1 MKICV
6 PTENDNGL
14 EAPVSRHFG
23 MAPYFAFVDSETR
36 QAEFVRNSAR
46 GHAAGRCRAVDLVAE
61 HRPDAVLTAEIG
73 PGAFD
78 TLHAAGRPIYRAADG
93 RLDAAL
99 TSLAEGRTPE
109 IAREEAVG
117 HSHREGL
124 HRHAGHGQAG
134 GCGGAGRGRNRG

>member
-23 MAPYFAFVDSETR
+23 MAPYFAFVDSETK
-36 QAEFVRNSAR
+36 QAQFVRNTAR
-46 GHAAGRCRAVDLVAE
+46 GHAPGRCRAVDLVAE

-78 TLHAAGRPIYRAADG
+78 TLQAEGKTIYRSADG

-99 TSLAEGRTPE
+99 ASLAEGRAPMIT
-109 IAREEAVG
+109 REEAG
-117 HSHREGL
+117 SHHHREG
-124 HRHAGHGQAG
+124 RHLRDCHGRAD
-134 GCGGAGRGRNRG
+134 GGAGGNGGHR